1 MSSSK
6 AFNPIFAAEQKAQND
21 TISWELGENGSAQL
35 TEYGLCSKSFTP
47 EYVGALCALNAKLT
61 RSTTDKRP
69 ITKCSSSHHSAA
81 SIGCDESQIKRLFTN
96 VINSVSTAPDAIV
109 NKVLLD
115 LVIMMFNLRDIR
127 GDYGKGER
135 TLSYWMFFML
145 YSRMPNAMNKYIPE
159 IPNYGSWAD
168 LNNIYAMASG
178 GGGSS
183 WAHLLKGHN
192 ITTLKNTIASVYSIQ
207 IQEDIGDKPPSLAGK
222 WIPKEGR
229 SFDKKTRMGK
239 HIAKTMYPDLWAED
253 FKKALRKYRKTT
265 TFLTKKLDVA
275 ERKMSSA
282 GWSDINFNKVPGR
295 CMAKHTK
302 AWRNVDKTGN
312 LRVDEQDRI
321 KCSENYQDYIASLSS
336 GKVTAKGKTM
346 FVHELAMKL
355 SSGCCSHD
363 ETILY
368 ESMMDAHI
376 NSIAEAQK
384 ESGNTLGN
392 TVIIA
397 DVSGS
402 MTGDPMAVAYAM
414 AVIASHP
421 KIANPAWA
429 NKVITFSDNPEWIS
443 IQYPYSFSEFNASQ
457 FGRIMGVSWDSK
469 KAGSELSW
477 TEKLKMVR
485 AMPWGCSTNFIST
498 LNLVS
503 TRAIEANV
511 SMPNILCVSD
521 MQWNAAAASDYRG
534 YGEPARCT
542 AKLTHGPLYNFTMSD
557 MDIRQP
563 TTLLREVK
571 KVLRKES
578 CGADFTT
585 IMWNVRGAVSGHAGA
600 ADEAQFVE
608 VSGFSTNMLKVFL
621 NEGTLE
627 SKTGDSG
634 ATSWSTLRAILD
646 HTDYDR
652 IREIANLLK
661 PWRNTNIRPLSAAE
675 RTLLPTTNFVPVA
688 QFPHPVLVRS
698 TAIGVASEHIHSNP
712 PWPAPPA
719 HKTPLTPNLSVSIP
733 EKKLKASSKNLSSE
747 DSSEW
752 SYDFSG
758 DEAGVTRMNTFA
770 GSPPDE
776 CVPPTPAPSPNITEL
791 VKRMAEM
798 EEQNQRNMSQIQL
811 MMSKLLEKQ

>member
-1 MSSSK
+1 MASSSTSTS
-6 AFNPIFAAEQKAQND
+6 NPIFAAEQKAQHD

-35 TEYGLCSKSFTP
+35 TEYGLCSKSSTP

-69 ITKCSSSHHSAA
+69 ITKCVSSHHSAE
-81 SIGCDESQIKRLFTN
+81 SIGCDESQIKRLFNN
-96 VINSVSTAPDAIV
+96 VIGSVSTAPDAIV

-115 LVIMMFNLRDIR
+115 LLIMMFNLRDIR

-145 YSRMPNAMNKYIPE
+145 YSRMPNVMNKYIPE

-168 LNNIYAMASG
+168 LNNIYSIASG
-178 GGGSS
+178 SSS
-183 WAHLLKGHN
+183 WTNLLKGHN
-192 ITTLKNTIASVYSIQ
+192 ITTLKNTIANVYALQ
-207 IQEDIGDKPPSLAGK
+207 IQNDIGDSAASLAGK
-222 WIPKEGR
+222 WAPKEGR

-253 FKKALRKYRKTT
+253 FKKALRKYRKDT
-265 TFLTKKLDVA
+265 TFLTKKLDVV

-282 GWSDINFNKVPGR
+282 SWSDINFNKVPGR

-312 LRVDEQDRI
+312 KRVDEDDRI

-355 SSGCCSHD
+355 SSGVCSAD

-402 MTGDPMAVAYAM
+402 MSGDPMAVAYAM

-443 IQYPYSFSEFNASQ
+443 IQYPSSFSEFNTSQ

-477 TEKLKMVR
+477 TDKLRMVR
-485 AMPWGCSTNFIST
+485 AMPWGMSTNFIST

-521 MQWNAAAASDYRG
+521 MQWNAASGSSYKG
-534 YGEPARCT
+534 YGEPSRRT
-542 AKLTHGPLYNFTMSD
+542 AKLTHGPLYNFTMSVG
-557 MDIRQP
+557 DIRQP

-571 KVLRKES
+571 KVLRKQS
-578 CGADFTT
+578 CGDDFTT
-585 IMWNVRGAVSGHAGA
+585 IMWNVRGGVSGHSGA

-627 SKTGDSG
+627 SKTEGSG

-661 PWRNTNIRPLSAAE
+661 PWRNTDIRPLSTAE
-675 RTLLPTTNFVPVA
+675 RTLLPTTTFTPIVT
-688 QFPHPVLVRS
+688 FPQPSLVRS
-698 TAIGVASEHIHSNP
+698 TAIGMPVPGIVGNHSWPSPVAQHP
-712 PWPAPPA
+712 PHP
-719 HKTPLTPNLSVSIP
+719 PNLNVSIP
-733 EKKLKASSKNLSSE
+733 GKKVKASSKDLSSE
-747 DSSEW
+747 ESSEW
-752 SYDFSG
+752 SYDFTH
-758 DEAGVTRMNTFA
+758 DEGSVTRMNTFA
-770 GSPPDE
+770 DSPPSE
-776 CVPPTPAPSPNITEL
+776 TIPPTPTPSPTISEL
-791 VKRMAEM
+791 VKRMADM
-798 EEQNQRNMSQIQL
+798 EAQNKSNMSQIQL